1 MLEVIARFTKIR
13 DRQLFQQDDKNMKN
27 KTSSKIM
34 YSHMKIAKIK
44 NMKKKT
50 SSKVMYSRTK
60 IAKMKC
66 GGKQYEWYIFSL
78 KELIV

>member
-1 MLEVIARFTKIR
+1 
-13 DRQLFQQDDKNMKN
+13 MKK

-34 YSHMKIAKIK
+34 YSHTKIAKIK

-50 SSKVMYSRTK
+50 SSKAMYSHTK

-66 GGKQYEWYIFSL
+66 GGKQYDWYIFSL
-78 KELIV
+78 KDLFV

>member
-1 MLEVIARFTKIR
+1 
-13 DRQLFQQDDKNMKN
+13 MKK

-34 YSHMKIAKIK
+34 YSHTKIAKIK

-50 SSKVMYSRTK
+50 SSKAMYSHTK

-78 KELIV
+78 KDLFV